1 MSMPVSLVQVLSAIL
16 DVYTVI
22 LIARALMS
30 WFNPDPSNKV
40 VQFLYQVTEPV
51 LAPVRRVIPTL
62 GGLDLSV
69 VVVLI
74 AIQILSSAI
83 AGGF

>member
-1 MSMPVSLVQVLSAIL
+1 MPVSLVEVLSAIL
-16 DVYTVI
+16 NVYTFV

-30 WFNPDPSNKV
+30 WVNPDPENKI

-51 LAPVRRVIPTL
+51 LAPVRRVLPSF

-69 VVVLI
+69 LVVLI
-74 AIQILSSAI
+74 VIQMLGSAI